1 MAKKAQGGKALDGK
15 TVVVGVG
22 GSIAA
27 YKAAEVVSQL
37 VQRGARVPVVMTKS
51 ATNFVGPLTFQTITR
66 TRVMVDQFDPESVI
80 DATHISLT
88 EKADLVLVAPATAN
102 LIAKM
107 AHGLADDMLTSL
119 LLAVRCPVLVA
130 PAMNDRMWA
139 NKAFQKNLAAIRE
152 LGYRIVE
159 PEEGFLACGTYAVG
173 RLAEPLEIVKQVEGV
188 LCTS

>member
-1 MAKKAQGGKALDGK
+1 MARKPGTRKSLDGK

-37 VQRGARVPVVMTKS
+37 VQRGARVPVVMTKA
-51 ATNFVGPLTFQTITR
+51 ATHFVGPLTFQTITR
-66 TRVMVDQFDPESVI
+66 IRVMVDQFDPESVI

-88 EKADLVLVAPATAN
+88 ESADLVLVAPATAN

-130 PAMNDRMWA
+130 PAMNDRMWG

-152 LGYRIVE
+152 LGFRIVE
-159 PEEGFLACGTYAVG
+159 PNEGFLACGTYAVG
-173 RLAEPLEIVKQVEGV
+173 RLAEPLEIVKEVEGL

>member
-1 MAKKAQGGKALDGK
+1 MAKKAAGGKPLDGK

-27 YKAAEVVSQL
+27 FKAAEVVSQL
-37 VQRGARVPVVMTKS
+37 VQRGARVPVVMTK
-51 ATNFVGPLTFQTITR
+51 AAAHFVGPLTFQTLTR
-66 TRVMVDQFDPESVI
+66 IRVMVDQFDPESVI

-88 EKADLVLVAPATAN
+88 DKADLVLVAPATAN
-102 LIAKM
+102 LIAKI

-130 PAMNDRMWA
+130 PAMNDRMWG

-152 LGYRIVE
+152 LGCRIIE
-159 PEEGFLACGTYAVG
+159 PKEGFLACGTYAVG
-173 RLAEPLEIVKQVEGV
+173 RLAEPLEIVKEVEGV
-188 LCTS
+188 LCAS

>member
-1 MAKKAQGGKALDGK
+1 MARKPGPSKPLDGK

-27 YKAAEVVSQL
+27 FKAAEVVSQL
-37 VQRGARVPVVMTKS
+37 VQRGARVPVVMTKA

-66 TRVMVDQFDPESVI
+66 LRVMVDQFDPESVI

-88 EKADLVLVAPATAN
+88 ETADLVLVAPATAN

-119 LLAVRCPVLVA
+119 LLAIRCPVLVA

-139 NKAFQKNLAAIRE
+139 NKAFQKNLAAIRD
-152 LGYRIVE
+152 LGFTLIE
-159 PEEGFLACGTYAVG
+159 PEEGFLACGTYAMG
-173 RLAEPLEIVKQVEGV
+173 RLAQPLEIVKKVEGV
-188 LCTS
+188 LCAS

>member
-1 MAKKAQGGKALDGK
+1 VAKKAPGGKSLDGK

-27 YKAAEVVSQL
+27 FKAAEVVSQL
-37 VQRGARVPVVMTKS
+37 VQRGASVPVVMTKS
-51 ATNFVGPLTFQTITR
+51 ATHFVGPLTFQTLTR
-66 TRVMVDQFDPESVI
+66 IRVMVDQFDPESVI
-80 DATHISLT
+80 DASHISLT

-139 NKAFQKNLAAIRE
+139 HPAVRENIAILKKR
-152 LGYRIVE
+152 GYKFVE
-159 PEEGFLACGTYAVG
+159 PDSGFLACGTYAKG
-173 RLAEPLEIVKQVEGV
+173 RLANPVQIVEEILRCV
-188 LCTS
+188 S

>member
-1 MAKKAQGGKALDGK
+1 MAKQKSPKKPLDGK

-37 VQRGARVPVVMTKS
+37 VQRGAKVPVVMTKA
-51 ATNFVGPLTFQTITR
+51 ATNFVGPLTFQTLTR
-66 TRVMVDQFDPESVI
+66 IRVMVDQFDPESVI

-88 EKADLVLVAPATAN
+88 DNADLVLVAPATAN

-130 PAMNDRMWA
+130 PAMNDRMWG
-139 NKAFQKNLAAIRE
+139 NKAFQKNLAAIRD
-152 LGYRIVE
+152 LGFRIVE
-159 PEEGFLACGTYAVG
+159 PGQGFLACGTYAVG

-188 LCTS
+188 LCAS